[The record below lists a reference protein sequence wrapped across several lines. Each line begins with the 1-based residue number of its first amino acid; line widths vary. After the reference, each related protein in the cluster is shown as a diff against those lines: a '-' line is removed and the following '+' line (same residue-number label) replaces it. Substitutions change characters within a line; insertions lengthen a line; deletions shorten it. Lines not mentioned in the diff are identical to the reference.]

1 LVASLDIEFR
11 PDGVAFRD
19 YPFAPAL
26 VYPSG
31 VVSYNA
37 VREVL
42 PEMWPPEIRTHSGE
56 VLFVS
61 ATQKDQMLA
70 AAARH
75 ALPIVRR
82 IDVWALILEP
92 FLDTEF
98 SEQSQQR
105 TFEILHENG
114 ISRELCEALRQE
126 LGPAMH
132 HYNFA
137 TFLWEWVHLGLY
149 DLFSAM
155 SSVSSNLLAWRK
167 GRSFATF
174 YWEAMEIAGRGRIIP
189 SDRADIT
196 E

>member
-1 LVASLDIEFR
+1 MVASLDVEFLA
-11 PDGVAFRD
+11 DGVAFRA
-19 YPFAPAL
+19 YPFAPAS
-26 VYPSG
+26 VHPSG
-31 VVSYNA
+31 VVSYSA

-42 PEMWPPEIRTHSGE
+42 PEMWPPEIRTHAGE

-61 ATQKDQMLA
+61 ATQKDQLLA

-82 IDVWALILEP
+82 IDMWALILEP

-114 ISRELCEALRQE
+114 VGRERCEALRQE
-126 LGPAMH
+126 FGPAMY

-137 TFLWEWVHLGLY
+137 TFLWEWVHLGQY
-149 DLFSAM
+149 DLFSAI
-155 SSVSSNLLAWRK
+155 SSVPGNLLAWQK

-174 YWEAMEIAGRGRIIP
+174 YSEAMEIAGCGRIIP
-189 SDRADIT
+189 S
-196 E
+196 